1 VSRPQTTI
9 LVAAAIVAIAA
20 AWWLVTAS
28 ADSPS
33 SQATQPTLTTGSA
46 AGDVDPESGLGWIDA
61 ATLPPQARE
70 TLARIA
76 SGGPFPYDRD
86 GTVFR
91 NRETILPDESRG
103 YYREYTVVTP
113 GSDDRGARRIV
124 AGAEGE
130 RYYTDDHYASF
141 RRIGR

>member
-1 VSRPQTTI
+1 MRRPQTTI
-9 LVAAAIVAIAA
+9 LVAAVIVAVAA
-20 AWWLVTAS
+20 AWWLVAAS

-33 SQATQPTLTTGSA
+33 SQTSTTTLPTGA
-46 AGDVDPESGLGWIDA
+46 APGDVDPESGLHWIDA

-70 TLARIA
+70 TLALVA
-76 SGGPFPYDRD
+76 SGGPFPHDRD

-91 NRETILPDESRG
+91 NRERILPDQRRG

-113 GSDDRGARRIV
+113 GSDDRGATRIV
-124 AGAEGE
+124 AGAGGE

-141 RRIGR
+141 RRIGP